1 MAVTSGAQQP
11 SNITVSTT
19 PAYAAPFLQ
28 PLGQQLANY
37 TAGLLTTP
45 TAICGMLP
53 QVAGQNVLQQAAAQ
67 AAATQAGLGSL
78 QYNAQG
84 QLVGGGTCGT
94 GIAGYQPFLA
104 AAQANVGPQAY
115 QQYMSPYQQQV
126 IAPTLQ
132 QYDIQSAIN
141 KQALPAAAIQ
151 AGAYGGARCGVEQG
165 VYQSQS
171 DLNRGLLQ
179 ASLQQQGFTQAQQAA
194 STAFGQEQNLAS
206 LQPSLAAN
214 AINLLSSAGA
224 GQQAYTQNIL
234 NAMTS
239 GNALIN
245 QYPLQQLQGIA
256 SLFSTISGATP
267 GTPAAPIL
275 PNPAGAA
282 ISAFGGALGTA
293 GSINGTGAGAG
304 LGALGN
310 SLGSIFT
317 SLFGCNSTP
326 ANPTVTQNAL
336 GLTGTVGQNY
346 ASYGCGPLAV
356 GQGFPG
362 AILG

>member
-1 MAVTSGAQQP
+1 
-11 SNITVSTT
+11 
-19 PAYAAPFLQ
+19 
-28 PLGQQLANY
+28 
-37 TAGLLTTP
+37 
-45 TAICGMLP
+45 
-53 QVAGQNVLQQAAAQ
+53 
-67 AAATQAGLGSL
+67 
-78 QYNAQG
+78 
-84 QLVGGGTCGT
+84 
-94 GIAGYQPFLA
+94 
-104 AAQANVGPQAY
+104 
-115 QQYMSPYQQQV
+115 
-126 IAPTLQ
+126 
-132 QYDIQSAIN
+132 
-141 KQALPAAAIQ
+141 
-151 AGAYGGARCGVEQG
+151 
-165 VYQSQS
+165 
-171 DLNRGLLQ
+171 
-179 ASLQQQGFTQAQQAA
+179 
-194 STAFGQEQNLAS
+194 
-206 LQPSLAAN
+206 
-214 AINLLSSAGA
+214 
-224 GQQAYTQNIL
+224 
-234 NAMTS
+234 MTS

>member
-19 PAYAAPFLQ
+19 PSYAAPFLQ

-53 QVAGQNVLQQAAAQ
+53 QVAGQNVLQQSAAQ

-132 QYDIQSAIN
+132 QYDIQSQIN

-194 STAFGQEQNLAS
+194 STAFGQNLALS
-206 LQPSLAAN
+206 TTQPTLAA
-214 AINLLSSAGA
+214 ATYNLLNTAGGA
-224 GQQAYTQNIL
+224 QNTYSQGIL
-234 NAMTS
+234 NAMTT
-239 GNALIN
+239 GNALLAN
-245 QYPLQQLQGIA
+245 YPFTQLQQAANIYSPLA
-256 SLFSTISGATP
+256 AYTP
-267 GTPAAPIL
+267 GTPGAPLLTSPAQSAAQ
-275 PNPAGAA
+275 A
-282 ISAFGGALGTA
+282 IADTLGGV
-293 GSINGTGAGAG
+293 GSTNIG
-304 LGALGN
+304 
-310 SLGSIFT
+310 
-317 SLFGCNSTP
+317 
-326 ANPTVTQNAL
+326 NAL
-336 GLTGTVGQNY
+336 GSATSGIGSLLSNLFGSGYNPLTYTQAMAQNPNYGTGNVLDPT
-346 ASYGCGPLAV
+346 SYGAG
-356 GQGFPG
+356 
-362 AILG
+362 